1 MINIDLQGRL
11 GNQLFIYAMAR
22 KVQYIMKKEQK
33 VYVNTYMTEVY
44 NWKNSL
50 INYNINENFIF
61 YNEPLRKLKCKTP
74 FIQNLIRI
82 LYRKYTYKKTSKE
95 TYEVDKKLQRLF
107 EFFGM
112 YICKDGY
119 LDFNINLNKKNVIL
133 YGYYQCEEYFKD
145 IREILLKELTP
156 KFPILEKNKSL
167 LEGIKK

>member
-82 LYRKYTYKKTSKE
+82 LYRKYTYKKT
-95 TYEVDKKLQRLF
+95 
-107 EFFGM
+107 
-112 YICKDGY
+112 
-119 LDFNINLNKKNVIL
+119 
-133 YGYYQCEEYFKD
+133 
-145 IREILLKELTP
+145 
-156 KFPILEKNKSL
+156 
-167 LEGIKK
+167 